1 MVAASNKESHYT
13 LHLGSCHDVLDTL
26 PENSVDS
33 IVTDP
38 PYEINFMAKTWDNAG
53 VAFNPVTWQKALRVL
68 KPGGHMLVFG
78 HSRKMHRI
86 IVAIEDAGFEIR
98 DTLMW
103 LYGSGFPKSHNVGLS
118 VDKKLGHGD
127 RGHRISTA
135 SRYHPDGT
143 FEPNGEKLEPYMG
156 KTSQGLKW
164 QGWGTA
170 LKPAYEPIVLARKP
184 FKGSI
189 AENVLEHGTGGI
201 NIDECRVKSKDA
213 PEGRKRH
220 GGGKE
225 ENHTSFYLP
234 DSEHESPA
242 GRFPA
247 NVMHD
252 GSEES
257 TKDMW
262 DWETD
267 SDASRYFYC
276 AKANKKDRDE
286 GLDYKQAELPAS
298 AEFRPNH
305 MEKAQKGEGGNPYGR
320 WKPVKNTHPT
330 VKPTELMQY
339 LVRLITPKGG
349 TVLDPFMGSG
359 STGKATMIENNER
372 NANYHFIGIDLEQE
386 YIDIAKARIEYGISY
401 QEHKAKEKEAE
412 TVDENQT
419 SIFDFLG
426 SQQNRS

>member
-1 MVAASNKESHYT
+1 MEPYT
-13 LHLGSCHDVLDTL
+13 LHLGNCHDVLDTL
-26 PENSVDS
+26 EENSVDS
-33 IVTDP
+33 IVTDT
-38 PYEINFMAKTWDNAG
+38 PYEINFMAKSWDNAG
-53 VAFNPVTWQKALRVL
+53 VAFNPVTWEKALRVL

-86 IVAIEDAGFEIR
+86 TVAIEDAGFEIR

-103 LYGSGFPKSHNVGLS
+103 IYGSGFPKSHDIS
-118 VDKKLGHGD
+118 KAIDKKLGAE
-127 RGHRISTA
+127 RGMIGTKRGVRGA
-135 SRYHPDGT
+135 DGT
-143 FEPNGEKLEPYMG
+143 GHENAMPG
-156 KTSQGLKW
+156 KGTGIKQAQIDVDITTPATPQAK
-164 QGWGTA
+164 QYDGWGTA

-184 FKGSI
+184 FKGSV

-201 NIDECRVKSKDA
+201 NIDECRVGFGTETDSRVGTKAKNESTHGFWQENIG
-213 PEGRKRH
+213 EGVQMYK
-220 GGGKE
+220 G
-225 ENHTSFYLP
+225 N
-234 DSEHESPA
+234 

-276 AKANKKDRDE
+276 AKASKKDRDE
-286 GLDYKQAELPAS
+286 GLFKDFETV
-298 AEFRPNH
+298 ND
-305 MEKAQKGEGGNPYGR
+305 GR
-320 WKPVKNTHPT
+320 KKDIDNAYQRGLTPRKNTHPT

-359 STGKATMIENNER
+359 STGKATMIENQER
-372 NANYHFIGIDLEQE
+372 NADYKFVGIDLTEE
-386 YIDIAKARIEYGISY
+386 YIDIAKARIEYGLNY
-401 QEHKAKEKEAE
+401 FQNKEKEAQK
-412 TVDENQT
+412 VSDQQT
-419 SIFDFLG
+419 SIFDFE
-426 SQQNRS
+426 SE